1 MLATVLVALA
11 AAVAFGWSTAA
22 MHHSA
27 ARAPGHVGGPL
38 SLVRHLVVQRRWLGG
53 MAASL
58 LGLGLHTLAL
68 RIGSLAVVQPLV
80 VTGLVFTFVFRA
92 VLERE
97 LPPRRVVGWAATTA
111 LGLGV
116 FLVAA
121 GSTTGT
127 TSPQGPA
134 PFYVLGTGAVAA
146 SVCWQWSYRT
156 GRSSTGLLLGI
167 AGGVVFGLIG
177 GTLKA
182 TAGSDG
188 VVDALSSWP
197 LYVLGVLGVAG
208 FLTNQTAYRR
218 APLTSS
224 VPVLNVVNPLVAL
237 LYGALAFHERPAH
250 GAAALSAEAIGLLT
264 VLAGVFFLARQGER
278 AAETT
283 EADAPLTPAL

>member
-1 MLATVLVALA
+1 VLATVLVALA

-68 RIGSLAVVQPLV
+68 RIGSFAVVQPLV
-80 VTGLVFTFVFRA
+80 VAGLVF
-92 VLERE
+92 
-97 LPPRRVVGWAATTA
+97 
-111 LGLGV
+111 
-116 FLVAA
+116 
-121 GSTTGT
+121 

-146 SVCWQWSYRT
+146 SVCWRWSYRT

-188 VVDALSSWP
+188 VVDARSSWP